1 MQRKT
6 KAMAVLMS
14 LVMAGSMTAC
24 GGQAASTV
32 DAGDSSSQTAVDPNT
47 FQPGVYTNYVD
58 CYGMAGYVSSL
69 ETGYGTENTLFE
81 RNTLVLTDNP
91 ESNRG
96 DISTAVPYIDTTTT
110 QRYEL
115 TKELYVGSRGI
126 HRIAMYYGT
135 YTVDGLD
142 VTLETPEYWSYVD
155 YEGDGY
161 YSFNKT
167 EVADFMV
174 RTGETG
180 NAGDISN
187 KFNGPVLPPFAD
199 TSNQAQ
205 TVTVNMTDFTFEFPA
220 GDTSDDVPA
229 EE

>member
-1 MQRKT
+1 MKRTLKHLLT
-6 KAMAVLMS
+6 AAMASVLLLAMAS
-14 LVMAGSMTAC
+14 CGTPAGS
-24 GGQAASTV
+24 GESSGTV
-32 DAGDSSSQTAVDPNT
+32 GDTPTGDLT
-47 FQPGVYTNYVD
+47 FQPGVFSNYVD

-91 ESNRG
+91 ESDRN
-96 DISTAVPYIDTTTT
+96 DIATAVPFLDTTTT
-110 QRYEL
+110 KRYEL

-135 YTVDGLD
+135 YTADGMN
-142 VTLETPEYWSYVD
+142 VTLSTPEYWSYVD

-161 YSFNKT
+161 YSFNKM
-167 EVADFMV
+167 EVCDFMV
-174 RTGETG
+174 RTGEQG
-180 NAGDISN
+180 NSGDLSM

-199 TSNQAQ
+199 TSNAPQ
-205 TVTVNMTDFTFEFPA
+205 TVIVNMADYTFEFPA

-229 EE
+229 VG